1 MLPRLLMDM
10 YLNQREEK
18 LLPKH
23 VAVNSRVSESA
34 LEGPA
39 SLVYYTG
46 CPDLFTMDSDKQC

>member
-1 MLPRLLMDM
+1 MDM